1 MRCHGI
7 VRYCTAVLFQAQIA
21 LAHLMAGIHE
31 AVERVLGKGDNA
43 GLQVDLHEEGA
54 LCEDGGKRDE
64 KDTQRGEVAKFV
76 GICGAK
82 NTAFREN
89 IAYFSE
95 SRILRLVGLCYIIFM
110 A

>member
-1 MRCHGI
+1 MP
-7 VRYCTAVLFQAQIA
+7 
-21 LAHLMAGIHE
+21 GIHE

-64 KDTQRGEVAKFV
+64 KDAQRGEVAKFV

-82 NTAFREN
+82 NTVFREN
-89 IAYFSE
+89 IAFSQE
-95 SRILRLVGLCYIIFM
+95 AVFLDWLVCAILYSWHEPPLDVFVGT
-110 A
+110 